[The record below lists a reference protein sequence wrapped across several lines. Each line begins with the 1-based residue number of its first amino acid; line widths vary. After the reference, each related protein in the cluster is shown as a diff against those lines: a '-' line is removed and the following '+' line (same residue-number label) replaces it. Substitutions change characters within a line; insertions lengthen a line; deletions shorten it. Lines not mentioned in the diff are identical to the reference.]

1 MQTYQEQQRGT
12 KTDWNEFLNRPKRSK
27 FEWRVKAEAASS
39 WVTCACGNQ
48 CAIIPRLGHGD
59 GGKPADRALEKLG
72 MQFYRQV
79 KNRKRKS
86 AIETLRKI
94 EIRSAQLIHDGVIN
108 AVKELNDKIKGTG
121 YQVKMK

>member
-12 KTDWNEFLNRPKRSK
+12 ETDWNEFLNRPKRSEL
-27 FEWRVKAEAASS
+27 EWQSKAETASS

-48 CAIIPRLGHGD
+48 CAIIPRVFSD
-59 GGKPADRALEKLG
+59 GGKPEDRALAKLG

-79 KNRKRKS
+79 NARKRKA

-94 EIRSAQLIHDGVIN
+94 EIRSAQLIHDSVIN

-121 YQVKMK
+121 YKVSLK